1 MEDEKINP
9 ELFLIAHRMNVG
21 SPENEL
27 YNHVDNGM
35 EALEAVLEVTGALD
49 KYNLIKGFECDVR
62 LTNDNELVVLHDAN
76 AKTIS
81 RSRYN
86 KKIGDMSYEELRHI
100 NIINSDKYYKGIR
113 SRALVLPDS
122 KRVRAIITQRLQ
134 NKIVVPKAFEMFEY
148 LVQKG
153 YKKEIVLE
161 LKEASDKN
169 RDATIEL
176 VNAYKSKLD
185 IVVKSYDVERTIAIG
200 EKTGVKIGL
209 LDAIRIV
216 NKRKAVDEEFIRT
229 MPFDFYSIL
238 WTKASLK
245 KIAALIESGKDLYLW
260 TIDSAAHLFGA
271 LSLLERFYDKLG
283 TLPQN
288 THLITNIPILL
299 EEYLKNENPDIPL
312 TNKINQKFSKI
323 FQPI

>member
-1 MEDEKINP
+1 MDEEKLKP

-21 SPENEL
+21 SPENEA

-35 EALEAVLEVTGALD
+35 EALEAVLAVTGEQD
-49 KYNLIKGFECDVR
+49 RYNLIKGFECDVR
-62 LTNDNELVVLHDAN
+62 LTRDNELVVLHDGN

-81 RSRYN
+81 RSKFN
-86 KKIGDMSYEELRHI
+86 KNIKDMTYEELRHI
-100 NIINSDKYYKGIR
+100 KIINADKYYKGIR

-122 KRVRAIITQRLQ
+122 KRVRSIISQRLQ
-134 NKIVVPKAFEMFEY
+134 NTIVVPKAFEMFEY
-148 LVQKG
+148 LAGKG

-176 VNAYKSKLD
+176 VNTFKDKLN
-185 IVVKSYDVERTIAIG
+185 IIVKSYDVERTIAIG

-209 LDAIRIV
+209 LDAIKIV
-216 NKRKAVDEEFIRT
+216 NKRKAVDENFIRT

-245 KIAALIESGKDLYLW
+245 NVEALMECGKDLYLW

-283 TLPQN
+283 ALPQN

-299 EEYLKNENPDIPL
+299 EEYLKADIPDIPL
-312 TNKINQKFSKI
+312 TKRISQKYNKI
-323 FQPI
+323 FQTI

>member
-1 MEDEKINP
+1 MDEEKLKP

-21 SPENEL
+21 SPENEA

-35 EALEAVLEVTGALD
+35 EALEAVLAVTGEQD
-49 KYNLIKGFECDVR
+49 RYNLIKGFECDVR
-62 LTNDNELVVLHDAN
+62 LTRDNELVVLHDGN

-81 RSRYN
+81 RSKFN
-86 KKIGDMSYEELRHI
+86 KNIKDMTYEELRHI
-100 NIINSDKYYKGIR
+100 KIINADKYYKGIR

-122 KRVRAIITQRLQ
+122 KRVRSIISQRLQ
-134 NKIVVPKAFEMFEY
+134 NTIVVPKAFEMFEF
-148 LVQKG
+148 LAGKG

-176 VNAYKSKLD
+176 VNTFKDKLN

-209 LDAIRIV
+209 LDAIKIV
-216 NKRKAVDEEFIRT
+216 NKRKAVDENFIRT

-238 WTKASLK
+238 WTKANLK
-245 KIAALIESGKDLYLW
+245 NVEALMECGKDLYLW

-283 TLPQN
+283 ALPQN

-299 EEYLKNENPDIPL
+299 EEYLKADIPDIPL
-312 TNKINQKFSKI
+312 TKRISQKYNKI
-323 FQPI
+323 FQTI